1 MDARLTASLR
11 KIVITKTIMNYLSQ
25 LNHSTTKA
33 LKVIK
38 KGQLNELLGL

>member
-1 MDARLTASLR
+1 MDARLIASLR
-11 KIVITKTIMNYLSQ
+11 KTVITKTIMNYLSQ
-25 LNHSTTKA
+25 LNPSMTKA